1 MKRMAGDDC
10 KDKPLSKQA
19 SSDRALYRTGFDSVD
34 EYMTFYSKSVSAGAR
49 SLSNFSSHNIAI
61 DYSFIGCSAVCQYPT
76 GEHAFQGGKF
86 QILGSLAGKGSE
98 RQEELLAHA
107 STFEGDSVQV
117 CSLSTP
123 AAAKKAGGK
132 SGIRLTDSE
141 LALWECYTMILQ
153 EQICREK
160 LKSADIRE
168 CLASTGDLYLVHFE
182 RATTWPRYGACVL
195 TPEKSPF
202 ADGRRWMKG
211 DNLLGIM
218 WMELRKELLQEADD
232 IK

>member
-1 MKRMAGDDC
+1 MKRKTADDS

-19 SSDRALYRTGFDSVD
+19 SSDRAFYKTGFDSAD
-34 EYMTFYSKSVSAGAR
+34 EYTTFYSKSASAGAR
-49 SLSNFSSHNIAI
+49 MLSNFSSHNITI
-61 DYSFIGCSAVCQYPT
+61 DYGFIGLSAVCQYPT

-86 QILGSLAGKGSE
+86 QILGSLAEKGSE

-107 STFEGDSVQV
+107 SKFEGESARV
-117 CSLSTP
+117 CPLSTP
-123 AAAKKAGGK
+123 EAAKKAGGK

-141 LALWECYTMILQ
+141 LALWGRYTMTLQ

-182 RATTWPRYGACVL
+182 RATGWPRYGACVL

-211 DNLLGIM
+211 DNLLGVM
-218 WMELRKELLQEADD
+218 WMELRNELLQER
-232 IK
+232 